1 MVSPAQAAAPTPEL
15 RFNEAEFVI
24 SDETSPPGSG
34 WRGQALP
41 DSWLHNHPGLSGIGW
56 YRIRFA
62 LDTVPQ
68 EPMALFVGRVAI
80 RGQFWL
86 NGLVLNPDVR
96 FDGPLGLDMGR
107 WPHLVTLPSGVL
119 RAGEN
124 VLHIRVHAMSVG
136 GRGLWDVRIGPLE
149 RLRTPWLVRE
159 IPQRTI
165 PQALFVLLTAGSVF
179 GLLAWLRERRVPN
192 LHFAFAMI
200 LWTAIVG
207 GWVLPEPPLPP
218 TVLSLYFAMLSI
230 AFYWTLLH
238 LFYRYSASDWH
249 WYPRVLNWIF
259 GLTVLAAAALI
270 VFNRD
275 SPHAAQQ
282 LGLALLPT
290 VLLRLLATAMLLQ
303 AAWRRRSPRAYALA
317 ATEVL
322 WFAGHLQIIAILA
335 GWLPPDPFRLDP
347 ASSLPLYFVLLYFFV
362 DRLVRE
368 REDAIRE
375 QHAALGAERAR
386 ILQDMHD
393 GMGSQL
399 VLALRV
405 VKRDDGDRAVV
416 ARSIEDALQDMRLI
430 IDSLDTTEQGLVPK
444 LANLRYRLEPRL
456 ASLGIR
462 LNWEVRP
469 VAELEHMSPQAA
481 LGVLRIVQEALNNAV
496 KHAQPA
502 AITVS
507 LGQRDG
513 AAVIRV
519 ADDGTGFDPDA
530 SPGRGR
536 GLASM
541 RKRAEQLG
549 ATCRIERHDG
559 GGTAVTLHLPLTAV
573 GARAEV
579 T

>member
-1 MVSPAQAAAPTPEL
+1 MASPAQAVAPTPEL
-15 RFNEAEFVI
+15 RFNEAEFVV
-24 SDETSPPGSG
+24 SDDTTPPRGG
-34 WRGQALP
+34 WRPQALP
-41 DSWLHNHPGLSGIGW
+41 DSWLHDHPGLSGIGW

-62 LDTVPQ
+62 LDTAPQ
-68 EPMALFVGRVAI
+68 EPMALLVGRVATT
-80 RGQFWL
+80 GQFWL

-96 FDGPLGLDMGR
+96 FDGPLGVGMGR
-107 WPHLVTLPSGVL
+107 WPHLITLPSGVL

-136 GRGLWDVRIGPLE
+136 GRGLGDVRIGPMD

-165 PQALFVLLTAGSVF
+165 PQALFVLLAAGSVI

-207 GWVLPEPPLPP
+207 GWVLPEPPLAP
-218 TVLSLYFAMLSI
+218 TLLGIYFATLYI
-230 AFYWTLLH
+230 TFYWTLLH
-238 LFYRYSASDWH
+238 LFYRYSGSDWH
-249 WYPRVLNWIF
+249 WYPRVLNGIF
-259 GLTVLAAAALI
+259 GLTMLATAALI
-270 VFNRD
+270 VFNRE
-275 SPHAAQQ
+275 SSHAAEQ

-290 VLLRLLATAMLLQ
+290 VFLRVLATVMLLQ
-303 AAWRRRSPRAYALA
+303 SAWRRRSPRAYALA

-322 WFAGHLQIIAILA
+322 WFAGHLQIIAIMA

-368 REDAIRE
+368 REEAIRK

-399 VLALRV
+399 VMALRV

-416 ARSIEDALQDMRLI
+416 ARSIEEALQDMRLI
-430 IDSLDTTEQGLVPK
+430 IDSLDATEQGLVPK

-462 LNWEVRP
+462 LNWAVQP
-469 VAELEHMSPQAA
+469 VAELERLSPQAA
-481 LGVLRIVQEALNNAV
+481 LGVLRIVQEALNNAI
-496 KHAQPA
+496 KHARPA
-502 AITVS
+502 AIAVS
-507 LGQRDG
+507 VSERDG
-513 AAVIRV
+513 GAVIRV
-519 ADDGTGFDPDA
+519 ADDGTGFDPDTTL
-530 SPGRGR
+530 GRGR
-536 GLASM
+536 GLTSM

-549 ATCRIERHDG
+549 ASCRIERDHG
-559 GGTAVTLHLPLTAV
+559 GGTAVTLHLPLSAA

-579 T
+579 A